1 MSVFSGDPFG
11 IQAAKLEDFYKFTE
25 QDQTKLTLTGKITI
39 MKRYNTAAGPLDIE
53 ILGHSSVIMHWNGQV
68 IHIDPYSE
76 EADYSEQPKADLIL
90 VTHHHSDHFDP
101 DAIAEIRKKDTV
113 VISTE
118 KVAHALEGVTV
129 LHNGERTT
137 WNGITIR
144 ATPAYNIVNMRA
156 PGEPFHIPGE
166 GNGYVMEID
175 PLRIYIAGDTE
186 LIPEMVRAGGYRH
199 RLFAERCTLY
209 DERFDVHR
217 GSPGYPAQNTAS
229 LPLPQTAYR
238 QDNAPKRTARHDD
251 PGRVKA
257 GKNGTCNKRAFT
269 ANQPLL

>member
-1 MSVFSGDPFG
+1 
-11 IQAAKLEDFYKFTE
+11 
-25 QDQTKLTLTGKITI
+25 
-39 MKRYNTAAGPLDIE
+39 
-53 ILGHSSVIMHWNGQV
+53 MHWNGQV

-209 DERFDVHR
+209 DERFVFIEAARVIRPKILLPYHCPKPRIDR
-217 GSPGYPAQNTAS
+217 TMLRNALPGMTIPEE
-229 LPLPQTAYR
+229 
-238 QDNAPKRTARHDD
+238 
-251 PGRVKA
+251 
-257 GKNGTCNKRAFT
+257 
-269 ANQPLL
+269 

>member
-144 ATPAYNIVNMRA
+144 ATPAYRPA
-156 PGEPFHIPGE
+156 PH
-166 GNGYVMEID
+166 
-175 PLRIYIAGDTE
+175 LHCR
-186 LIPEMVRAGGYRH
+186 RYR
-199 RLFAERCTLY
+199 T
-209 DERFDVHR
+209 D
-217 GSPGYPAQNTAS
+217 S
-229 LPLPQTAYR
+229 
-238 QDNAPKRTARHDD
+238 
-251 PGRVKA
+251 
-257 GKNGTCNKRAFT
+257 
-269 ANQPLL
+269 

>member
-1 MSVFSGDPFG
+1 
-11 IQAAKLEDFYKFTE
+11 
-25 QDQTKLTLTGKITI
+25 

-217 GSPGYPAQNTAS
+217 GSPGLSGPKYCFLTTAPNRVSTGQCSETHCPA
-229 LPLPQTAYR
+229 
-238 QDNAPKRTARHDD
+238 
-251 PGRVKA
+251 
-257 GKNGTCNKRAFT
+257 
-269 ANQPLL
+269 

>member
-1 MSVFSGDPFG
+1 MPVFSGDPFG

-53 ILGHSSVIMHWNGQV
+53 ILDHSSVIMHWNGQV

-76 EADYSEQPKADLIL
+76 EADYSEQPKANLIL

-186 LIPEMVRAGGYRH
+186 LIPEMSGLEAIDIAF
-199 RLFAERCTLY
+199 LPK
-209 DERFDVHR
+209 DVPYTMNDSMFIEAARVIRPKILLPYHCPKPR
-217 GSPGYPAQNTAS
+217 IDRTMLRNALPGMTIPEE
-229 LPLPQTAYR
+229 
-238 QDNAPKRTARHDD
+238 
-251 PGRVKA
+251 
-257 GKNGTCNKRAFT
+257 
-269 ANQPLL
+269 